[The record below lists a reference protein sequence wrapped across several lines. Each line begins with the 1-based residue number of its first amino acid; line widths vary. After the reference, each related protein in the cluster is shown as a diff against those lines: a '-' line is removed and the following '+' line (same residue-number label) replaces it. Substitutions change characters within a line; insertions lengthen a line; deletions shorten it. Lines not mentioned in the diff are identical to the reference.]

1 MQALRTAAT
10 GMLAQETNVEIISNN
25 IANLRTNG
33 FKRQRAEFQDLL
45 YQDIRV
51 AGATTS
57 AQGTQ
62 LPTGVAIGTGVRTAA
77 TPRIFLQGSVSSTDR
92 PYDLAI
98 RGEGFF
104 QVQLP
109 DGRTAYTRDGGF
121 DLNGNGLLVTKDG
134 NQVGGGITVPNNTLS
149 VSISND
155 GIVQGTD
162 AAGAVSNLGQVQLA
176 RFVNTGGLQ
185 AIGDNLFL
193 ETPGSGTPQV
203 TNPGTDGTGDLLQK
217 YTEDSNV
224 SAVTEISDLIAAQRA
239 YEFNARVIR
248 AADDMLSNTT
258 LTR

>member
-51 AGATTS
+51 AGAATS

-134 NQVGGGITVPNNTLS
+134 YQVGGGITIPNNTVS

-162 AAGAVSNLGQVQLA
+162 AAGAVSSLGQVQLA

-239 YEFNARVIR
+239 YEMNARVVR